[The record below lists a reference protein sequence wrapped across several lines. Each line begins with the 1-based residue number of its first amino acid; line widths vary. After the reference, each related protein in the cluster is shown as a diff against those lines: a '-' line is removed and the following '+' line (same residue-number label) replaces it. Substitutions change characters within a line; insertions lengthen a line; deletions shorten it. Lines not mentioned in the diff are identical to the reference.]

1 MRGPVPGATGA
12 QPRTGGL
19 AVTIRGILPVL
30 ALVAAGLTT
39 ASAAPQ
45 VRNGGMEGPPE
56 DHSEGQGLLVTPAAW
71 TPVNVNT
78 ARGDRLSVEPSD
90 RPGGGQC
97 LRVNTSGNDAGVYQ
111 TIAPLEQG
119 TTYLVSAWV
128 KRLSGALVIEAYPHA
143 WGPAVMRRV
152 DGESQGWRRMTV
164 PLTPIDAGAHLYL
177 VASRKADFLIDDV
190 EVRPA
195 PVRVGDPT
203 AQPYDL
209 TDAWRYRVTFS
220 RVAPAADGQPAE
232 GPFDVLVRAVPEH
245 GPASALAPAQ
255 RATLGPGATAEIELR
270 LPFAEGE
277 PAFAVEVTDAATGE
291 VLGGSALVRQL
302 GDPWDVR
309 YPYKNALFHT
319 TGLRWPVVVHVRR
332 TPRAVVSRLRATATL
347 RDGRGRVVRSVESAF
362 ARDGLRLPL
371 TGSDLACGAYE
382 LTVVVSDETGRP
394 LRRET
399 RPLRVLPTAPHE
411 VALTPE
417 GDLLVDGEAFFPIG
431 LYWVFANPDDWKPG
445 PARKDAE
452 FLELRRAGFNTL
464 HSYAFEHNDANDT
477 DENALAYL
485 DTAQEF
491 GFKVMMGLRR
501 DWYQGEAVDLGAIE
515 RRVLA
520 LKDHP
525 SLLCW
530 TLWDEPNF
538 DPDFSAPRVR
548 AMYDLLDRLDPY
560 HPAMPVFG
568 GPDAGAFRDCADVFL
583 FDHYPGRG
591 GGASVARAMDRAR
604 ESLPEKPIWFV
615 AQAFRSGGQ
624 LPTEED
630 MGLFWRNALERGARA
645 VFWYSYG
652 GGAYQW
658 DSVRTDPAHW
668 EAVKRVVSELAR
680 ATSPA
685 SRFE

>member
-1 MRGPVPGATGA
+1 MAEANVRRRGTGSPEPPERIRTTREPPNPSPMSTPNRSPQSSVPLERIDDCTWRIPKSTRPGMLVDGLIFADDNLIDLVRSDRAADQVANVAHLPGIQTASLAMPDIHWGYGFPIGGVAAMRADEGVVSPGGVGFDINCGV
-12 QPRTGGL
+12 RL
-19 AVTIRGILPVL
+19 AVT
-30 ALVAAGLTT
+30 GL
-39 ASAAPQ
+39 
-45 VRNGGMEGPPE
+45 
-56 DHSEGQGLLVTPAAW
+56 
-71 TPVNVNT
+71 
-78 ARGDRLSVEPSD
+78 
-90 RPGGGQC
+90 
-97 LRVNTSGNDAGVYQ
+97 
-111 TIAPLEQG
+111 
-119 TTYLVSAWV
+119 
-128 KRLSGALVIEAYPHA
+128 
-143 WGPAVMRRV
+143 
-152 DGESQGWRRMTV
+152 
-164 PLTPIDAGAHLYL
+164 
-177 VASRKADFLIDDV
+177 DDV